1 MKVSTR
7 FLAAMLLP
15 ASLLYL
21 IFFLIPTAQT
31 LYFSFFDFS
40 GFGDDKVFIGLDNF
54 TELIGDDLFLLS
66 MRNTVII
73 LIFGGFLIFGL
84 AFMFTAMLNSDLR
97 GRRYFRAI
105 IFIPNVIA
113 TIALTT
119 MWSYI
124 YNPRF
129 GLLNSGLKSLGF
141 EELGKTTWTD
151 PSKIFWAMLVALIW
165 IFVGFYMVLLL
176 AGSDKIPMEYYEAAK
191 LDGASQVQMFIKI
204 TVPMLWDVIT
214 VAVVMWSI
222 AALKIFEFPF
232 AFTSLEPVP
241 ETYTSAVYLYIM
253 GFGQRT
259 PIYRLGYASAIG
271 VWMLI
276 AVIIVIV
283 FLRRA
288 MRRDVV
294 QY

>member
-1 MKVSTR
+1 MKTSNR
-7 FLAAMLLP
+7 FIAALLLP

-21 IFFLIPTAQT
+21 VFFLLPTAQT
-31 LYFSFFDFS
+31 VYYSFFDFS
-40 GFGDDKVFIGLDNF
+40 GLSENKSFTGLDNYK
-54 TELIGDDLFLLS
+54 ELLTDDLFLLS
-66 MRNTVII
+66 MKNTFII
-73 LIFGGFLIFGL
+73 LLLGGVLVFGL
-84 AFMFTAMLNSDLR
+84 AFLFTAMLNSDLR
-97 GRRYFRAI
+97 GKRFFRAI

-119 MWSYI
+119 LWGYI

-129 GLLNSGLKSLGF
+129 GLLNSALKLLGF
-141 EELGKTTWTD
+141 EGKTTWTD
-151 PSKIFWAMLVALIW
+151 PDKIFWAMLVALVW

-176 AGSDKIPMEYYEAAK
+176 AGTDKIPVDYYEAAK
-191 LDGASQVQMFIKI
+191 LDGANQVQMFVQI
-204 TVPMLWDVIT
+204 TIPLLWDVIT

-241 ETYTSAVYLYIM
+241 ETYTTAVYLYVM

-259 PIYRLGYASAIG
+259 PIYRMGYASAIG
-271 VWMLI
+271 VYMLVVV
-276 AVIIVIV
+276 VILII
-283 FLRRA
+283 FLRRI
-288 MRRDVV
+288 MRRDVI

>member
-1 MKVSTR
+1 
-7 FLAAMLLP
+7 LW
-15 ASLLYL
+15 
-21 IFFLIPTAQT
+21 
-31 LYFSFFDFS
+31 
-40 GFGDDKVFIGLDNF
+40 G
-54 TELIGDDLFLLS
+54 
-66 MRNTVII
+66 
-73 LIFGGFLIFGL
+73 
-84 AFMFTAMLNSDLR
+84 
-97 GRRYFRAI
+97 
-105 IFIPNVIA
+105 
-113 TIALTT
+113 
-119 MWSYI
+119 YI

-129 GLLNSGLKSLGF
+129 GLLNGGLQLLGF
-141 EELGKTTWTD
+141 EELGSTTWTD

-165 IFVGFYMVLLL
+165 IFVGFYMILLL
-176 AGSDKIPMEYYEAAK
+176 AGTDKIPMELYEAAK
-191 LDGASQVQMFIKI
+191 LDGANQVQMFFRI
-204 TVPMLWDVIT
+204 TVPLLWDVIT

-259 PIYRLGYASAIG
+259 PIYRMGYASAIG

-276 AVIIVIV
+276 AVIIVII

>member
-1 MKVSTR
+1 MKVSR
-7 FLAAMLLP
+7 GFIAAMLLP

-40 GFGDDKVFIGLDNF
+40 GFSDSRVFIGFDNF
-54 TELIGDDLFLLS
+54 AELVSDDLFLQS
-66 MRNTVII
+66 MMNTLII
-73 LIFGGFLIFGL
+73 LLFGGVLIFGL
-84 AFMFTAMLNSDLR
+84 AFMFTAMLNSELR
-97 GRRYFRAI
+97 GRRFFRAI

-119 MWSYI
+119 LWGYI

-129 GLLNSGLKSLGF
+129 GLLNGGLQLLGL
-141 EELGKTTWTD
+141 EELGSTTWTD
-151 PSKIFWAMLVALIW
+151 PGKIFWAMLVALIW
-165 IFVGFYMVLLL
+165 IFVGFYMILLL
-176 AGSDKIPMEYYEAAK
+176 AGTDKIPMELYEAAK
-191 LDGASQVQMFIKI
+191 LDGANQVQMFFRI
-204 TVPMLWDVIT
+204 TVPLLWDVIT

-288 MRRDVV
+288 MRRDVI

>member
-1 MKVSTR
+1 MKVSR
-7 FLAAMLLP
+7 GFIAAMLLP

-21 IFFLIPTAQT
+21 VFFLFPTAQT

-40 GFGDDKVFIGLDNF
+40 GLGNDKVFIGLDNF
-54 TELIGDDLFLLS
+54 AELVGDDLFLLS
-66 MRNTVII
+66 MRNTIII
-73 LIFGGFLIFGL
+73 LLFGGLLIFAL
-84 AFMFTAMLNSDLR
+84 AFMFTALLNSDVR
-97 GRRYFRAI
+97 GRRIFRAI

-119 MWSYI
+119 LWSYI

-129 GLLNSGLKSLGF
+129 GLLNNALTQLGF
-141 EELGKTTWTD
+141 EELGKTTWTEPD
-151 PSKIFWAMLVALIW
+151 KIFWAMLVALIW

-176 AGSDKIPMEYYEAAK
+176 AGTDKIPIEYYEAAK
-191 LDGASQVQMFIKI
+191 LDGASQVQMFFRI

-241 ETYTSAVYLYIM
+241 ETYTSAVYLYVM

-276 AVIIVIV
+276 TVIIVIV

-288 MRRDVV
+288 LTREAV

>member
-1 MKVSTR
+1 MKTSKR
-7 FLAAMLLP
+7 FIAALLLP
-15 ASLLYL
+15 ASFMYL
-21 IFFLIPTAQT
+21 VFFLIPTAQT
-31 LYFSFFDFS
+31 MYYSLFDFS
-40 GFGDDKVFIGLDNF
+40 GLSENKSFVGLDNY
-54 TELIGDDLFLLS
+54 TELLTDDLFLLS
-66 MRNTVII
+66 MKNTFII
-73 LIFGGFLIFGL
+73 LLLGGVIVFGL

-97 GRRYFRAI
+97 GKRFFRAI

-119 MWSYI
+119 LWGYI

-129 GLLNSGLKSLGF
+129 GLLNSSIKLLGF
-141 EELGKTTWTD
+141 EGKTTWTD
-151 PSKIFWAMLVALIW
+151 PNKIFWAMLVALIW

-176 AGSDKIPMEYYEAAK
+176 AGTDKIPVDYYEAAK
-191 LDGASQVQMFIKI
+191 LDGANQFQMFIRI
-204 TVPMLWDVIT
+204 TIPLLWDVIT

-241 ETYTSAVYLYIM
+241 ETYTTAVYLYVM

-259 PIYRLGYASAIG
+259 PIYRMGYASAIG
-271 VWMLI
+271 VYML
-276 AVIIVIV
+276 VVVVLLII
-283 FLRRA
+283 FLRRI
-288 MRRDVV
+288 MRRDAI